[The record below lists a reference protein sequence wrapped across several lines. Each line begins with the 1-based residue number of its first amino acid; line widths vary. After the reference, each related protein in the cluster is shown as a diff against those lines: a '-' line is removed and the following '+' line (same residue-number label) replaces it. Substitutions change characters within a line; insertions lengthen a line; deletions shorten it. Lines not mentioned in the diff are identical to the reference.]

1 MWGFIFMSCHL
12 GRYFLKALELSGLLE
27 LLKFVFYFFKHW
39 KYRPHHFYLKSF
51 LPDSYNYWGY
61 LTPKN
66 SYLLF
71 YHCFHLTLSRL
82 TIVSIPTSR
91 HILQENVPVI
101 TVVRRQW
108 SCLEFYKWK
117 VVRQTSQQQRKK
129 MVQMSGASTRL
140 KHHQF
145 HAGEEWLFHLISYNL
160 EKE

>member
-1 MWGFIFMSCHL
+1 MSSLDSLNYWSLLFI
-12 GRYFLKALELSGLLE
+12 
-27 LLKFVFYFFKHW
+27 FFKHW
-39 KYRPHHFYLKSF
+39 KYRPHHFHLKPF
-51 LPDSYNYWGY
+51 LPDSSYYWEY
-61 LTPKN
+61 LIHKD

-91 HILQENVPVI
+91 HILKEHVPI
-101 TVVRRQW
+101 TTLVRRQW

-129 MVQMSGASTRL
+129 TVQTSGASTRL

-145 HAGEEWLFHLISYNL
+145 HAWEEWLFYLIFYNL
-160 EKE
+160 KKE